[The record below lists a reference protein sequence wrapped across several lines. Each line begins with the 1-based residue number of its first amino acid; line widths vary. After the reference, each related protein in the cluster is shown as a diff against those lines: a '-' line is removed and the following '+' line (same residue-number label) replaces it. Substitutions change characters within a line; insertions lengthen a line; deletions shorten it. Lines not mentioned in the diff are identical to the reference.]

1 MTDDRNSTPMP
12 PSDDHLDHAIDQ
24 ATGDA
29 ERDSNARPM
38 RETDDAERTAAALHR
53 GLSTG
58 GKLPER
64 LREQLAREGEAIV
77 GAASLNSGVIP
88 IAAGRP
94 SKAPW
99 LALAACLILAGA
111 AVTVLVMNTNER
123 GKALDAAQ
131 QQVAQL
137 ESRIEANEA
146 ILDNARAQNEQLS
159 QRIADATGTNTELER
174 QLLEAS
180 AKEIEYAERLAAVT
194 ADLDVAE
201 LQLARYEAPVD
212 PAILQANRTRLLE
225 VPDTIRVAWSPFDL
239 PDAPAEQQQVRGDVV
254 WNDELQTG
262 YLRFVGLEVNDPATE
277 QYQVWV
283 IDERGMEQKVSGGVF
298 NATAQGE
305 VIVPIEPGIDVGRV
319 ALFAITIENPG
330 GTWVPD
336 LSRRVVVA
344 PRDS

>member
-1 MTDDRNSTPMP
+1 MTDERNSTPMP
-12 PSDDHLDHAIDQ
+12 PSDDQHDHAIDQ

-29 ERDSNARPM
+29 ERAVNARSM
-38 RETDDAERTAAALHR
+38 REIDDAERAAAALHR
-53 GLSTG
+53 GLTAG
-58 GKLPER
+58 GKLPDS
-64 LREQLAREGEAIV
+64 LRDKLAREGEAIV
-77 GAASLNSGVIP
+77 GAASGSTLQ
-88 IAAGRP
+88 IAPRRS

-99 LALAACLILAGA
+99 LALAACLVLAGA
-111 AVTVLVMNTNER
+111 AVTVLVMNTNQR
-123 GKALDAAQ
+123 GRELDEAQ
-131 QQVAQL
+131 QQVTQL
-137 ESRIEANEA
+137 ESRIEANEE
-146 ILDNARAQNEQLS
+146 ILASARAQNDRLS

-174 QLLEAS
+174 QLLAAS
-180 AKEIEYAERLAAVT
+180 AKEVEYAERLAAVT
-194 ADLDVAE
+194 SDLDLAE

-212 PAILQANRTRLLE
+212 PALLQANRRRLLE

-344 PRDS
+344 PRES